1 VKGSIPADPP
11 SRQAKRY
18 PTRSSN
24 PWSAVRLIV
33 PYFEQYWLRIAVGF
47 AALIAVDF
55 LQLWV
60 PRIIKSAVDDLQ
72 TGAATSARLLAY
84 GGTILLIALV
94 IAALRYVWRKLLL
107 GFSRLLEMHLRNRM
121 MSHILTLDKAFFQQK
136 TTGAMMALAT
146 NDLSSVQM
154 AMGMGLVAAVDA
166 LFMGLAAF
174 AFMAVI
180 DSRLTLIAVAPMP
193 FLAILTRL
201 LSARLHRSFK
211 TVQEQFSTLTEFV
224 RSSFQSIRL
233 IKAYNQQNRQAERF
247 NGLGEAYVRNNLKLA
262 SIYGTLFPLSGLIGN
277 VSLLL
282 VLNFGGRMT
291 IQGTITAGDFV
302 AFITYLFML
311 AWPMMAIGW
320 VADLFQRGVTSLDR
334 IHELLQARPALE
346 SPETVST
353 QPLTQTI
360 GIQLRDLSFSYPG
373 QKRPALS
380 HITLDIRP
388 GLFLGIVGRTG
399 SGKTTLCNLLARLYS
414 APPRTVFLNGLDV
427 NDLPLETVRGA
438 IAYVPQDIVLFS
450 DSVAFN
456 ITLGRKDATLE
467 DIERVARAAAIHDEI
482 MAMRDGYQTRI
493 GERGVK
499 LSGGQR
505 QRLAIARALLLDR
518 PIIMIDDGLSAVDME
533 TEHAIIRS
541 IAEYLRGHTCI
552 VVSHRIAPL
561 ADAEEIVVMDKGRVV
576 ERGSHSQLLASSR
589 FYATIYHQQVS
600 APHAFPPASHGHAT

>member
-1 VKGSIPADPP
+1 MKGSTAADQPH
-11 SRQAKRY
+11 RQARHDPAK
-18 PTRSSN
+18 SSN
-24 PWSAVRLIV
+24 PWGAVRLIV
-33 PYFEQYWLRIAVGF
+33 PYLKQYSPRITIGF
-47 AALIAVDF
+47 AALIVVDF

-60 PRIIKSAVDDLQ
+60 PRIIKTAVDDLQ
-72 TGAATSARLLAY
+72 TGAATSAGLLAC
-84 GGTILLIALV
+84 GGYILLIALL

-107 GFSRLLEMHLRNRM
+107 GFSRLLEMHLRNLM

-136 TTGAMMALAT
+136 TTGAIMALAT

-154 AMGMGLVAAVDA
+154 AAGMGLVAAVDA

-180 DSRLTLIAVAPMP
+180 DYRLTLMAVAPMP
-193 FLAILTRL
+193 FLAIITRL
-201 LSARLHRSFK
+201 LAARLHRRFK
-211 TVQEQFSTLTEFV
+211 TVQEQFSTMTEFV
-224 RSSFQSIRL
+224 RSTFQTIRL
-233 IKAYNQQNRQAERF
+233 IKAYNQENSQAERF
-247 NGLGEAYVRNNLKLA
+247 NGLGETYVRNNLKLA
-262 SIYGTLFPLSGLIGN
+262 SIYGTIFPLAGMIGN

-282 VLNFGGRMT
+282 VLNFGGRMVM
-291 IQGTITAGDFV
+291 QGTITAGDFV

-311 AWPMMAIGW
+311 AWPMMAVGW

-334 IHELLQARPALE
+334 INELLRERPALE
-346 SPETVST
+346 SPETAST
-353 QPLTQTI
+353 QSLAEEI
-360 GIQLRDLSFSYPG
+360 GIQIRDLSFTFPG

-388 GLFLGIVGRTG
+388 SRFLGIVGRTG

-414 APPRTVFLNGLDV
+414 APPQTVFCNGRDV
-427 NDLPLETVRGA
+427 NDLPLEAVRGA

-456 ITLGRKDATLE
+456 ITLGRKDATQQ

-482 MAMRDGYQTRI
+482 LAMRDGYQTRI

-541 IAEYLRGHTCI
+541 IAEYLRGRTCI

-561 ADAEEIVVMDKGRVV
+561 ADAEEIVVMDEGRVV

-589 FYATIYHQQVS
+589 FYATIYNQQSNAPCSWPPVS
-600 APHAFPPASHGHAT
+600 QDHAT

>member
-1 VKGSIPADPP
+1 MKGSSPADSP
-11 SRQAKRY
+11 SRQARHN
-18 PTRSSN
+18 PSSSSN

-33 PYFEQYWLRIAVGF
+33 PYLEQYWLRIAVGF

-72 TGAATSARLLAY
+72 TGAATSTRLLAC
-84 GGTILLIALV
+84 GGYILLIALV

-174 AFMAVI
+174 VFMAVI
-180 DSRLTLIAVAPMP
+180 DYRLTLIAVAPMP

-201 LSARLHRSFK
+201 LSARLHRRFR

-224 RSSFQSIRL
+224 RSTFQSIRL

-247 NGLGEAYVRNNLKLA
+247 NGLGETYVRNNLKLA

-282 VLNFGGRMT
+282 VLNFGGRMAM
-291 IQGTITAGDFV
+291 QGTITAGDFV

-334 IHELLQARPALE
+334 INELLQARPALE
-346 SPETVST
+346 NPATVST
-353 QPLTQTI
+353 QPLAKEV
-360 GIQLRDLSFSYPG
+360 GIQIRDLSFSYPG
-373 QKRPALS
+373 QARSALS
-380 HITLDIRP
+380 HVTLDIRP

-414 APPRTVFLNGLDV
+414 APPRTVFLNDMDV

-438 IAYVPQDIVLFS
+438 IAYVPQDVVLFS

-456 ITLGRKDATLE
+456 ITLGRKDATQQ

-589 FYATIYHQQVS
+589 FYATIYHQQIS
-600 APHAFPPASHGHAT
+600 APHPFPPASHGHAT

>member
-1 VKGSIPADPP
+1 MKGRVQTAPQPRRARPHP
-11 SRQAKRY
+11 TGSR
-18 PTRSSN
+18 N

-33 PYFEQYWLRIAVGF
+33 PYLERYRLRIAGGF
-47 AALIAVDF
+47 AALITVDF
-55 LQLWV
+55 LQLWI

-72 TGAATSARLLAY
+72 TGAATSARLLLC
-84 GGTILLIALV
+84 GGYILLIALL
-94 IAALRYVWRKLLL
+94 IAALRYVWRQLLL
-107 GFSRLLEMHLRNRM
+107 GFSRLVEMHLRNRM
-121 MSHILTLDKAFFQQK
+121 MAHILTLDKAFFQQK

-174 AFMAVI
+174 VFMAVI
-180 DSRLTLIAVAPMP
+180 DYRLTLIAAIPMP
-193 FLAILTRL
+193 VLVILTRF
-201 LSARLHRSFK
+201 LSARLHRRFK

-224 RSSFQSIRL
+224 RSSLQSMRL
-233 IKAYNQQNRQAERF
+233 IKAYNQEYSQVGRF
-247 NGLGEAYVRNNLKLA
+247 NRLGETYVRNNLKLA
-262 SIYGTLFPLSGLIGN
+262 SIYGALFPLSALIGN

-291 IQGTITAGDFV
+291 MQGTITAGDFV

-334 IHELLQARPALE
+334 IDELLQARPALE
-346 SPETVST
+346 NPKTVST
-353 QPLTQTI
+353 RSPGKTI
-360 GIQLRDLSFSYPG
+360 GIRIKDLSFSYVG

-380 HITLDIRP
+380 HLSLDIRP

-414 APPRTVFLNGLDV
+414 VPPQTVFFNGLDV
-427 NDLPLETVRGA
+427 NDLALETVRGA
-438 IAYVPQDIVLFS
+438 IAYVPQEIVLFS

-456 ITLGRKDATLE
+456 ITLGRKDAGRE

-482 MAMRDGYQTRI
+482 MAMSDGYQTRI

-533 TEHAIIRS
+533 TEHAIIHS

-561 ADAEEIVVMDKGRVV
+561 ADAEQIVVMDEGRVV

-589 FYATIYHQQVS
+589 FYATIYEQQIN
-600 APHAFPPASHGHAT
+600 APHTFSPTSRNHAT